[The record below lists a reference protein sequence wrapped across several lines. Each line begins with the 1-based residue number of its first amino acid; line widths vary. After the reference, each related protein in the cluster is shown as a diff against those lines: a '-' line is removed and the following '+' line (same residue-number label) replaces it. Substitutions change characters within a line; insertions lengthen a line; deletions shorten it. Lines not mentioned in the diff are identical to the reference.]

1 MSKWYQIFPKNTGLS
16 IYIWI
21 IFCLIPFYFLF
32 KSSPTIDF
40 FIGIIMVILFFIAY
54 RLSFISETWFVYV
67 WVSLGM
73 LISMLMT
80 LFYGYV
86 YFALFLSFFIG
97 QVKSKA
103 GFISLYVVHLVT
115 TVLTIN
121 IGFFIKTNM
130 FVSQLLF
137 FNIYNR
143 NKQERLEGLLESA
156 TTQLAIT
163 DERQRISRDLHDTL
177 GQKLSL
183 IGMKADLATK
193 LVDIKPDQAKTEIK
207 DIQHTA
213 RTALNEV

>member
-1 MSKWYQIFPKNTGLS
+1 
-16 IYIWI
+16 
-21 IFCLIPFYFLF
+21 
-32 KSSPTIDF
+32 
-40 FIGIIMVILFFIAY
+40 
-54 RLSFISETWFVYV
+54 FISETWFVYV

-115 TVLTIN
+115 IVLTINICFFILTNMFIFQFPFIIFSLFYGYVYFVLFLSFFIGQVKSKAGFISLYVVHLVTTVLTIN

-130 FVSQLLF
+130 FVSQLPFIIISIIGISLLP

-193 LVDIKPDQAKTEIK
+193 LVDIK
-207 DIQHTA
+207 
-213 RTALNEV
+213 